1 METKDIGDLFAGK
14 LKELPDTRKQEILG
28 DLMKARLTVLKTQAK
43 KAAEMGAPEPKK
55 PELAFDPVK
64 PSGKFSLLF
73 DKGLAGLDLI

>member
-1 METKDIGDLFAGK
+1 MPNPE
-14 LKELPDTRKQEILG
+14 EE
-28 DLMKARLTVLKTQAK
+28 AK

-64 PSGKFSLLF
+64 PTGKFSLLF